1 MGFVMFAVRRA
12 GITLG
17 STKYIVESF
26 KISNTGMTLFEMHF
40 SMFLGVQNICQKRG
54 AYGLFDRPTGG
65 YESFA
70 KSSKSYE

>member
-40 SMFLGVQNICQKRG
+40 STFLGVHNICQKKG
-54 AYGLFDRPTGG
+54 ACGLFDRPTGG
-65 YESFA
+65 CESFA